1 MKTKTKRNHK
11 SNVCNKF
18 DARKILAIY
27 IYLKKNKKTN
37 LRRRVGPICVELKAF
52 FLKHYI
58 FIHMHRLKTFVD
70 LSNVLVAISIL
81 NFVF

>member
-18 DARKILAIY
+18 DTRKKLAIY
-27 IYLKKNKKTN
+27 IYLKKKTN
-37 LRRRVGPICVELKAF
+37 LIRRVGPICVELKAF